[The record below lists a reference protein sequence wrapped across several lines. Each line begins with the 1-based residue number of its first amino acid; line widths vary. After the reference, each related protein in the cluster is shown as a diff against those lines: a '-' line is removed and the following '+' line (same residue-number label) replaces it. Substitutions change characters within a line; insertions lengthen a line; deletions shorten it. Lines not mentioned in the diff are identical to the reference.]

1 MHILKI
7 TLTLSLFVLLSMFG
21 SQSFAA
27 EPKGTIVSLSAEAML
42 EVPNDEVVVNFRVEE
57 RGKKLDALRKR
68 VNQVSASIK
77 KSLTKE
83 KGIKL
88 KTSSRRVDPIWKH
101 GEYASKLDGW
111 MVVQTG
117 MITSKNLD
125 DVPRWL
131 NIIEHA
137 GAKLQGLSFRVSD
150 TLRRSTQ
157 EKLRIQAIQQFRI
170 KAETVS
176 KALDASSFSIRHLN
190 TGSSYSPQP
199 MYRSEMAMM
208 TKGVL
213 NDAAPALS
221 SGDSRISVSVNGDI
235 LVDQVKFK
243 VY

>member
-1 MHILKI
+1 MKKLLLIPA
-7 TLTLSLFVLLSMFG
+7 VLCVFMN
-21 SQSFAA
+21 QSFAA
-27 EPKGTIVSLSAEAML
+27 EMKGTIISLSAEATL

-83 KGIKL
+83 KGVKL

-101 GEYASKLDGW
+101 GEYASKRDGW

-137 GAKLQGLSFRVSD
+137 GAKLQGLSFRISD
-150 TLRRSTQ
+150 TLRRGTQ
-157 EKLRIQAIQQFRI
+157 EKLRIQAIQQFRS
-170 KAETVS
+170 KAMTIA
-176 KALDASSFSIRHLN
+176 KALDAKSFHIRHLN

-199 MYRSEMAMM
+199 MYRGEMMMM
-208 TKGVL
+208 TKSKVA
-213 NDAAPALS
+213 DVAPALS

-235 LVDQVKFK
+235 EVEEHTFRVN
-243 VY
+243 